1 MKYVIGGVIL
11 IIAFLSIATLSKT
24 DESTVTIRPIQ
35 SRLLDTSAPTGRE
48 PMVLPVNYR
57 EDLVQYAIVDR
68 VDGMTRNLYIT
79 QETIDAIEAD
89 VPIPEY
95 TVILI
100 EAFHAETQNGRFV
113 YDDNNRYIPAEME
126 PEVHMAEFRSTWRIE
141 DLAASS
147 HLGGWNFGAFDF
159 ETGVANRSELAD
171 CFSCHEAAV
180 RRDFLFSESL
190 LRAYIR
196 TGEVQY
202 DYCGLPER
210 SICR

>member
-1 MKYVIGGVIL
+1 MKYVIGGLIL
-11 IIAFLSIATLSKT
+11 IVAFLSIATLSKT
-24 DESTVTIRPIQ
+24 DASTATPLQ
-35 SRLLDTSAPTGRE
+35 SRLLDTTAPTGRE
-48 PMVLPVNYR
+48 PMRLPANYR
-57 EDLVQYAIVDR
+57 ENLVHYATVDR

-79 QETIDAIEAD
+79 QETLDAIEAD
-89 VPIPEY
+89 TPIPDY
-95 TVILI
+95 TVIVI
-100 EAFHAETQNGRFV
+100 EAFHAETEDGRFV
-113 YDDNNRYIPAEME
+113 YDENNRYIPAEME

-147 HLGGWNFGAFDF
+147 HVGGWNFGAFDF

-180 RRDFLFSESL
+180 QRGFLFSESL

-196 TGEVQY
+196 TGQVQY